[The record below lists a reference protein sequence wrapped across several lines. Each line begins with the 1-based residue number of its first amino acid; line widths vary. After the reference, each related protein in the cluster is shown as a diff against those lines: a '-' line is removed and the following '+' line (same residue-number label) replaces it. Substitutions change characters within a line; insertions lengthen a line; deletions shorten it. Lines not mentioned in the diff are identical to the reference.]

1 MKTITHIRESK
12 FENYCDFCDKLESQC
27 VCGPNEEVAANS
39 VSGGGV
45 DMNTTGVAYKH
56 RDKRRKEDV
65 NVMYRR
71 SLGMRYIQSMIEKRK
86 KTE

>member
-1 MKTITHIRESK
+1 MKTITHIREAK

-45 DMNTTGVAYKH
+45 DMNINGFAYKN

-65 NVMYRR
+65 EVMYRR
-71 SLGMRYIQSMIEKRK
+71 SLGIRHIQSMIEKRK
-86 KTE
+86 TTK